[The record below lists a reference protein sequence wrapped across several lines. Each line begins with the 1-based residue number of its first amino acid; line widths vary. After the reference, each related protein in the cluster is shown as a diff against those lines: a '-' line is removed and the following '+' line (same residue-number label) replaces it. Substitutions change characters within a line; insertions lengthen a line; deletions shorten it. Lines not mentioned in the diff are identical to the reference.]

1 MKACIVCQL
10 DVCIFVFQQKNMK
23 SLILLLFLCAFGAH
37 SQQLTVERIWKSPE
51 FSAKGVQGFTS
62 LNDGEHF
69 TRIIRN
75 QDGTN
80 SLVRYSFSD
89 FKGKGEELINLSA
102 ITFKGEKLGV
112 DDATLSQSGN
122 YLLITTNTESIYR
135 YSYKTIYFVYN
146 MATKKTI
153 QLHES
158 EIPQT
163 LATFS
168 PDETQI
174 AFVAGNNLYNYEISS
189 GTTTQLTSDGKQ
201 NVLINGTTD
210 WVYEEEFAITQGF
223 SWSPDSKYIAFLKF
237 DESAVKEFSMAMYG
251 ELYPENYTF
260 KYPKAGEDNSK
271 VSLFIT
277 PSTQANAQQVNL
289 GNYEYIPRFQWSIVK
304 NELVAISL
312 NRHQSDINY
321 HLVTNPAQPT
331 AQVFYN
337 EKSTTYLE
345 SEFLLFMAD
354 GKSLLH
360 NSDKDGYNHIYQL
373 SFDGKQKQITTGEWE
388 VIEVYGYNDKLKS
401 IYYSSAENGAT
412 NKVLY
417 SISFDGKNKK
427 AISPL
432 TGYNNAEFSVGCN
445 YFVRSTSTAN
455 QPAIYTLCDKTG
467 KELTVLEDNAVLRG
481 KLATINLPQKE
492 FMQVKGADGTL
503 LNAWMIKPANFD
515 PAKKYPVYFT
525 IYCGPGSNTVL
536 NKWDGAN
543 YMYHQLL
550 AEKGYI
556 VFSVDPRGTM
566 YRGAAFKKATYLQL
580 GKLETE
586 DLIAVARQLQKESF
600 VDANRIGIQG
610 WSYGGFMTSLAMT
623 KGAAIFKAGIA
634 VAPVTNW
641 RNYDNIYTE
650 RFMRTPAENE
660 KGYDDNSPVNH
671 ADKLKGSF
679 LLIHGSAD
687 DNVHYQNSMEFVTA
701 LVAANKQFELFIYP
715 NKNHGIYG
723 GNTRNHLF
731 TMLLDFTLKNL

>member
-1 MKACIVCQL
+1 MLSNKT
-10 DVCIFVFQQKNMK
+10 NMK
-23 SLILLLFLCAFGAH
+23 FIYPIFFAFAVTAFG
-37 SQQLTVERIWKSPE
+37 QQLSVERIWKSAE
-51 FSAKGVQGFTS
+51 FAAKGVQGFTS

-69 TRIIRN
+69 TRIVRN

-80 SLVRYSFSD
+80 SLMRFSFND
-89 FKGKGEELINLSA
+89 FKGKGEELINLST
-102 ITFKGEKLGV
+102 ISYNGEKLAI
-112 DDATLSQSGN
+112 DDATLSKSGT
-122 YLLITTNTESIYR
+122 YLLLSTNLESIYR
-135 YSYKTIYFVYN
+135 YSYKTTYFVYN
-146 MATKKTI
+146 INTKKTV
-153 QLHES
+153 QLFTS

-174 AFVAGNNLYNYEISS
+174 AFVAGNNLYNYELSTAQTI
-189 GTTTQLTSDGKQ
+189 QLTNDGKQ
-201 NVLINGTTD
+201 NAVINGTTD

-223 SWSPDSKYIAFLKF
+223 SWSPDSKHIAFLKF

-277 PSTQANAQQVNL
+277 PSMTANAQLVKL
-289 GNYEYIPRFQWSIVK
+289 GNYEYIPRFQWSTVK

-321 HLVTNPAQPT
+321 HLITNPSQPI
-331 AQVFYN
+331 AQVIYN

-345 SEFLLFMAD
+345 SEFLLFMPD

-373 SFDGKQKQITTGEWE
+373 SFDGKQKQITKGEWE
-388 VIEVYGYNDKLKS
+388 IIDVYGFNEKLKT
-401 IYYSSAENGAT
+401 IYYSSSENGAT

-417 SISFDGKNKK
+417 GISFDGKNKK
-427 AISPL
+427 AISSL
-432 TGYNNAEFSVGCN
+432 SGYNNAEFSVGCN

-455 QPAIYTLCDKTG
+455 QPATYTLCDKTG
-467 KELTVLEDNAVLRG
+467 KELTILENNATLSE
-481 KLATINLPQKE
+481 KLATLHLPQKE

-543 YMYHQLL
+543 YLYHQLL

-566 YRGAAFKKATYLQL
+566 YRGAAIKKATYLQL

-586 DLIAVARQLQKESF
+586 DLIAVAQQLQKESY

-623 KGAAIFKAGIA
+623 KGAGVFKAGIA

-650 RFMRTPAENE
+650 RFMQTPAENA

-671 ADKLKGSF
+671 ANKLKGPF

-687 DNVHYQNSMEFVTA
+687 DNVHYQNTMEFINA
-701 LVAANKQFELFIYP
+701 LVAANKQFDLFIYP

>member
-1 MKACIVCQL
+1 MKFL
-10 DVCIFVFQQKNMK
+10 YP
-23 SLILLLFLCAFGAH
+23 LLFLFAFVAN
-37 SQQLTVERIWKSPE
+37 SQQLSVERIWKSSE
-51 FSAKGVQGFTS
+51 FAAKGVQGFTS

-69 TRIIRN
+69 TRIVRN
-75 QDGTN
+75 QDGTS
-80 SLVRYSFSD
+80 SLMRYSFKD
-89 FKGKGEELINLSA
+89 FKGKGEELVNLSTIA
-102 ITFKGEKLGV
+102 YNGQKLSI
-112 DDATLSQSGN
+112 DDASLSKSGN
-122 YLLITTNTESIYR
+122 NLLLSTNTSSIYR
-135 YSYKTIYFVYN
+135 YSFKTIYFVYN
-146 MATKKTI
+146 LQTKKTV
-153 QLHES
+153 QLFS
-158 EIPQT
+158 NDTPQT

-168 PDETQI
+168 PDESQI
-174 AFVAGNNLYNYEISS
+174 AFVAGNNLYNYTFNTGE
-189 GTTTQLTSDGKQ
+189 TTQLTFDGAQ
-201 NVLINGTTD
+201 NNIINGTTD

-223 SWSPDSKYIAFLKF
+223 AWSPDSKYIAFLKF

-271 VSLFIT
+271 VSLHIT
-277 PSTQANAQQVNL
+277 PSTQAAAQPVNL
-289 GNYEYIPRFQWSIVK
+289 GNYEYIPRFQWSPIK
-304 NELVAISL
+304 NQLVAITL
-312 NRHQSDINY
+312 NRHQSEINY
-321 HLVTNPAQPT
+321 HLVSNPSIPSSV
-331 AQVFYN
+331 VFYH
-337 EKSTTYLE
+337 EKSSTYLE
-345 SEFLLFMAD
+345 SEFLLFMSD

-373 SFDGKQKQITTGEWE
+373 GFDGQQKQITKGNWEVIDVYGCNDKLKTIYYSSSENGAINKVLYAVSFDGKTK
-388 VIEVYGYNDKLKS
+388 KL
-401 IYYSSAENGAT
+401 
-412 NKVLY
+412 
-417 SISFDGKNKK
+417 
-427 AISPL
+427 ISPV
-432 TGYNNAEFSVGCN
+432 TGTNNAEFSVGCN
-445 YFVRSTSTAN
+445 YFVRSSSQAN
-455 QPAIYTLCDKTG
+455 APATYTLCDKTG
-467 KELTVLEDNAVLRG
+467 KELIVLEDNASLRE
-481 KLATINLPQKE
+481 KLTKLNLPSKE
-492 FMQVKGADGTL
+492 FLQVKGADGTL

-515 PAKKYPVYFT
+515 PNKKYPVYFT

-566 YRGAAFKKATYLQL
+566 YRGAAFKKSTYLQL

-586 DLIAVARQLQKESF
+586 DLIAVARQLQKESY
-600 VDANRIGIQG
+600 VDPTRIGIQG

-650 RFMRTPAENE
+650 RFMQTPAENAT
-660 KGYDDNSPVNH
+660 GYDDNSPVNH

-687 DNVHYQNSMEFVTA
+687 DNVHYQNTMEFINA
-701 LVAANKQFELFIYP
+701 LVAANKQFDLFIYP

>member
-1 MKACIVCQL
+1 M
-10 DVCIFVFQQKNMK
+10 DVCIFVNKQNNMK
-23 SLILLLFLCAFGAH
+23 FLFSLLLFSALVAN
-37 SQQLTVERIWKSPE
+37 SQQLSVERIWKSSE
-51 FSAKGVQGFTS
+51 FAAKGVQGFTS

-69 TRIIRN
+69 TRIVKN
-75 QDGTN
+75 QDGSS
-80 SLVRYSFSD
+80 SLMRYSFKD
-89 FKGKGEELINLSA
+89 FKGKGEELANLASIFYNGKKLA
-102 ITFKGEKLGV
+102 I
-112 DDATLSQSGN
+112 DDASLSQSGN
-122 YLLITTNTESIYR
+122 YLLISTETESIYR
-135 YSYKTIYFVYN
+135 YSFKTIYFVYHLP
-146 MATKKTI
+146 TKKII
-153 QLHES
+153 QLFS
-158 EIPQT
+158 NEIPQT

-168 PDETQI
+168 PDESQI
-174 AFVAGNNLYNYEISS
+174 AFVAGNNLYNYNFNS
-189 GTTTQLTSDGKQ
+189 GETTQLTFDGAQ
-201 NVLINGTTD
+201 NNIINGTTD

-223 SWSPDSKYIAFLKF
+223 AWSPDSKYIAFLKF
-237 DESAVKEFSMAMYG
+237 DESHVKEFSMAMYG

-271 VSLFIT
+271 VSLLIT
-277 PSTQANAQQVNL
+277 PSSIAAAQQVNL
-289 GNYEYIPRFQWSIVK
+289 GSYEYIPRFEWSPIT
-304 NELVAISL
+304 NQLVAITL
-312 NRHQSDINY
+312 NRHQSEINY
-321 HLVTNPAQPT
+321 HLVSNPNLPKST
-331 AQVFYN
+331 IFYN

-345 SEFLLFMAD
+345 SEFLLFMSD

-360 NSDKDGYNHIYQL
+360 NSDKDGFNHIYQL
-373 SFDGKQKQITTGEWE
+373 GFDGQQKQITKGNWE
-388 VIEVYGYNDKLKS
+388 VIDVYGFNDKLKTIYFSSSENSAINKTLHS
-401 IYYSSAENGAT
+401 IT
-412 NKVLY
+412 
-417 SISFDGKNKK
+417 FDGKKK
-427 AISPL
+427 KTISPE

-445 YFVRSTSTAN
+445 YFVRSSSQAN
-455 QPAIYTLCDKTG
+455 TPATYTLCDKTG
-467 KELTVLEDNAVLRG
+467 KELIVLEDNTILRD
-481 KLATINLPQKE
+481 KLTKLNLPTKE
-492 FMQVKGADGTL
+492 FLQVKGADGTL

-515 PAKKYPVYFT
+515 PNKKYPVYFT

-543 YMYHQLL
+543 YIYHQLL

-586 DLIAVARQLQKESF
+586 DLIAVARHLQKENY
-600 VDANRIGIQG
+600 VDGNRIGIQG

-623 KGAAIFKAGIA
+623 KGADIFKAGIA

-650 RFMRTPAENE
+650 RFMQTPSENP

-687 DNVHYQNSMEFVTA
+687 DNVHYQNTMEFINA
-701 LVAANKQFELFIYP
+701 LVAANKQFDLFIYP

-723 GNTRNHLF
+723 GNTRNHLY